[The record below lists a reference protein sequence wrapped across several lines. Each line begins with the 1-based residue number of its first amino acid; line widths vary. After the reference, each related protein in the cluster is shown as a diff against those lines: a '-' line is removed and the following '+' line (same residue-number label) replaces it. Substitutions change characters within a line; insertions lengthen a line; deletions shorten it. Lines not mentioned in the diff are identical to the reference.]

1 MQNRVHCILKANE
14 FIRRGSRILKWGVN
28 FCNNVIEPINIW
40 GIRKKRKKGAQK
52 KGGENSPISPP
63 LDPCLFIENSICI
76 ILFKT
81 WFTCLDKEIFP
92 FIIWIIILLFYFL
105 IMINIPY
112 SKALKKTDFSFIW
125 RFGTFS
131 QKQQSENSPCKLTS
145 PLSSQEVSRNRP
157 FHGKCQF
164 PAVLWCPLMK

>member
-1 MQNRVHCILKANE
+1 MWTVSLKCLETRTRVLTYYKERSKESTRCKTEHSDAKPKCKLHCILKANE
-14 FIRRGSRILKWGVN
+14 
-28 FCNNVIEPINIW
+28 
-40 GIRKKRKKGAQK
+40 
-52 KGGENSPISPP
+52 
-63 LDPCLFIENSICI
+63 FIENSICI

-81 WFTCLDKEIFP
+81 WFTCLDKKYFYLWYIT
-92 FIIWIIILLFYFL
+92 ILLFYFL

>member
-81 WFTCLDKEIFP
+81 WFTCLDKENIS
-92 FIIWIIILLFYFL
+92 IYNLNCNISLLFDNDKHSIFQSSEKNWFQFHL
-105 IMINIPY
+105 EVWCFQP
-112 SKALKKTDFSFIW
+112 KAAVW
-125 RFGTFS
+125 
-131 QKQQSENSPCKLTS
+131 KQSL
-145 PLSSQEVSRNRP
+145 
-157 FHGKCQF
+157 
-164 PAVLWCPLMK
+164 